1 MRKGTKKRAV
11 ARSARGGKPPQAP
24 TLARDIA
31 GDVLTYIREGLE
43 RPLTEA
49 VKNYNPPNSNP
60 PTSAPT
66 PPTNAPYKT
75 RLGNIYSSAGALLSS
90 LQAFDNYLHPIPTDS
105 GAQAAAN
112 APSSL
117 DELLGCI
124 EYLLDRSYNEVEKLR
139 SRF

>member
-1 MRKGTKKRAV
+1 MPRGIKKRAV

-31 GDVLTYIREGLE
+31 GDVLTYLREGLE

-49 VKNYNPPNSNP
+49 VKNYSPPIGPSSPP
-60 PTSAPT
+60 PTT
-66 PPTNAPYKT
+66 APYKT
-75 RLGNIYSSAGALLSS
+75 RLSNIYGSAGVLLSS
-90 LQAFDNYLHPIPTDS
+90 LQSFDNYLHPMPTES
-105 GAQAAAN
+105 GNASIAAT

-124 EYLLDRSYNEVEKLR
+124 EYLLERCNNEVEKLR
-139 SRF
+139 SKF